1 MTPGSC
7 RAIAGI
13 PKRFDPSTAPEAL
26 RGKWRC
32 DFLVRLCLT
41 LWPLLECIGIVWI
54 AMEFPSLT
62 DLHSDDGKMIRILSA
77 VACFTLFSL
86 TNAGGSEWTRTTIPT
101 KATADS
107 ENLWLRCFLQVPD
120 RLVTPEGSE
129 RDLWRS
135 STVLA
140 ISDLPGR
147 FQIFLNGQSIGTSDG
162 VPVGKEQRFKI
173 PKDVLG
179 KAQFNTLVIRIDN
192 KAVDHG
198 FTSAP
203 VLIDYFHELM
213 LDQEWEFATTEPS
226 PAELEASQKRP
237 AFAAYPASQF
247 RLSSRPLARTI
258 DPIRGRQVP
267 PGEDLA
273 LLQTDDDLAVE
284 ALLSEPKIA
293 QPTHFSFDTRGRMW
307 VAQYRQY
314 PYPAGLTMVGRDQY
328 YRSKYDRIPPAPPHH
343 DRGADI
349 ISVHEDLDGDGIYET
364 SKNVLTGLNMANS
377 VVRGWGGLWVM
388 HTPYLLFYRDEDGDD
403 VPEGDPEVRLAGFGL
418 EDTHSVA
425 NGLTWGPD
433 GWLYGGQGSTTT
445 SRVTRPGF
453 DDPAIYNEGPIV
465 WRYHPRTKEFEV
477 FADGGG
483 NTFGLS
489 FDAEGRL
496 FSGHN
501 GGDTRGFHFVQ
512 NGQYLKQGK
521 NPGKFGPPPN
531 PFSFGELSMMKS
543 TNPIPRFS
551 HLGICVD
558 ATAMPARFQ
567 GQLLSVDPLH
577 HYLVASDRTATGS
590 TFQTSDTGF
599 PLRSDDL
606 TFRPVSLANAPCGG
620 VIFSDF
626 REQYIAHGQNY
637 QGQIDPDS
645 GRIYRL
651 RGKEA
656 PLIKDRNL
664 ETSPSLE
671 LVTLLGHD
679 NLWHRQTAVRLLAQR
694 ADLTIVPQLEA
705 LLAQRNPHPALE
717 ALWVLHQMGE
727 LHLETARLHLD
738 HPAPMVR
745 AWIIRLS
752 GDDGK
757 LEPEIFDQIKI
768 LAHRE
773 TNAEVQCQILSTAGR
788 LEYQQSLALAR
799 QIISRH
805 VHLEDPFIPLM
816 AWHVVEAHCEKHAE
830 AVLAT
835 FEAPQLWSSPFFLD
849 HIAPR
854 LMRRFAEAGSRRDF
868 LQCARLLELAPDA
881 AGHAALMAGFEKAF
895 EGRTV
900 PILPDELTTKLDQ
913 SSLSMRIRSGDQKA
927 LTEGLTLLSNP
938 QATPADRLAAIRA
951 FGSYQ
956 GDAGVW
962 KKLLDFA
969 TSTDNSEL
977 SRAAIIALQI
987 YDDKAIGETLVN
999 AYPKLAPGLQASTL
1013 NLLASRPVWAAA
1025 LLKTVG
1031 SEKIPAAHFDQDLL
1045 SRLAL
1050 HEDSKI
1056 STLLGQ
1062 HFPDSE
1068 KPTPSLQADALQ
1080 KILSARAGDPYTGE
1094 PIFTARCASCHK
1106 LFFKGGDVGPD
1117 LTRYQRDDLGTMLV
1131 SILEPNAEIREGYEN
1146 VVVTTTDGRI
1156 LSGFLSDE
1164 DTNGIVLRG
1173 FDGADITIPRKQMK
1187 TLTPAGRSLMPD
1199 GLLNGLDDTALR
1211 DLFAYLRISQPITK

>member
-1 MTPGSC
+1 MV
-7 RAIAGI
+7 RI
-13 PKRFDPSTAPEAL
+13 PF
-26 RGKWRC
+26 
-32 DFLVRLCLT
+32 
-41 LWPLLECIGIVWI
+41 
-54 AMEFPSLT
+54 
-62 DLHSDDGKMIRILSA
+62 A
-77 VACFTLFSL
+77 VACFILHFL
-86 TNAGGSEWTRTTIPT
+86 TNASGSEWTRTTIPT
-101 KATADS
+101 KTTPDS
-107 ENLWLRCFLQVPD
+107 QNLWLRCFLQVPD
-120 RLVTPEGSE
+120 RLVTPEGGE

-140 ISDLPGR
+140 VSDLPGR
-147 FQIFLNGQSIGTSDG
+147 FEIFLNGQSIVKSDG
-162 VPVGKEQRFKI
+162 IPLGKEQRFKI
-173 PKDVLG
+173 PKNVLE
-179 KAQFNTLVIRIDN
+179 KTQFNALVIRIDH
-192 KAVDHG
+192 KTADHG

-203 VLIDYFHELM
+203 VLIDYFNELI
-213 LDQEWEFATTEPS
+213 LDQEWEFTSTKPS
-226 PAELEASQKRP
+226 IGELEASQKKP
-237 AFAAYPASQF
+237 TFAAYPAHQF
-247 RLSSRPLARTI
+247 KLSSRPLARTM

-273 LLQTDDDLAVE
+273 LLKTDDDLAVD
-284 ALLSEPKIA
+284 ALLSEPEIA

-314 PYPAGLTMVGRDQY
+314 PYPAGLTMIGRDQY

-343 DRGADI
+343 DHGADI

-364 SKNVLTGLNMANS
+364 SKNVLKDLNMANS

-388 HTPYLLFYRDEDGDD
+388 HTPHLLFYRDQDGDD
-403 VPEGDPEVRLAGFGL
+403 IPEGDPEIRLAGFGL

-425 NGLTWGPD
+425 NGLAWGPD

-465 WRYHPRTKEFEV
+465 WRYHPLTQEFEV

-501 GGDTRGFHFVQ
+501 GGNTRGFHFVQ

-531 PFSFGELSMMKS
+531 PFSFGELSMMAT
-543 TNPIPRFS
+543 TNPISRFS
-551 HLGICVD
+551 HLGVCVD
-558 ATAMPARFQ
+558 AAALPARLQ

-577 HYLVASDRTATGS
+577 HYLVASNRSAMGS
-590 TFQTSDTGF
+590 TFKTSDTGF

-606 TFRPVSLANAPCGG
+606 TFRPVYLANAPCGG
-620 VIFSDF
+620 IIFSDF

-651 RGKEA
+651 RGKNA
-656 PLIKDRNL
+656 SLIKDRNL
-664 ETSPSLE
+664 ESKTSLE
-671 LVTLLGHD
+671 LIEFLGHD

-694 ADLTIVPQLEA
+694 ADLTLVPQLEA
-705 LLAQRNPHPALE
+705 LLEQKNPHPALE
-717 ALWVLHQMGE
+717 ALWVLHQMGR
-727 LHLETARLHLD
+727 LHLDAARLHLD
-738 HPAPMVR
+738 HPSPMVR

-752 GDDGK
+752 GENGK
-757 LEPEIFDQIKI
+757 IEPELFNPIKT
-768 LAHRE
+768 LASRE
-773 TNAEVQCQILSTAGR
+773 TNAEVQCQILSTASR
-788 LEYQQSLALAR
+788 LGHQEGLALAR
-799 QIISRH
+799 QIISRPN
-805 VHLEDPFIPLM
+805 HLEDPFIPLM
-816 AWHVVEAHCEKHAE
+816 AWHAVEAHCAQNSE

-835 FEAPQLWSSPFFLD
+835 FDDPKIWSSPFFLD

-854 LMRRFAEAGSRRDF
+854 LMRRFAEAGSRHDF

-881 AGHAALMAGFEKAF
+881 AGRTALMTGFEKAF

-900 PILPDELTTKLDQ
+900 PLLPDELTTKLDQ
-913 SSLSMRIRSGDQKA
+913 SSLSMRIRRGDSQA
-927 LTEGLTLLSNP
+927 LAEGSALLSNP
-938 QATPADRLAAIRA
+938 KATPTDRLSAVRA

-956 GDAGVW
+956 GETEVS
-962 KKLLDFA
+962 KKLLDLA

-987 YDDKAIGETLVN
+987 YDDKAIGETLVTS
-999 AYPKLAPGLQASTL
+999 YPKLSPGLQATTL

-1025 LLKTVG
+1025 LLANVAL
-1031 SEKIPAAHFDQDLL
+1031 ERIPAGHLDQDLL

-1050 HEDSKI
+1050 HEDSKTK
-1056 STLLGQ
+1056 SLLLK
-1062 HFPDSE
+1062 HFPDTE
-1068 KPTPSLQADALQ
+1068 KPTPSLRADTLR
-1080 KILSARAGDPYTGE
+1080 KILSERPGDPYLGE
-1094 PIFTARCASCHK
+1094 PIFAARCASCHK

-1117 LTRYQRDDLGTMLV
+1117 LTRYQRDDLGTMLI

-1146 VVVTTTDGRI
+1146 VVVTTTDNRI

-1164 DTNGIVLRG
+1164 DANSIVIRG
-1173 FDGADITIPRKQMK
+1173 FDAADITIPRKQMK
-1187 TLTPAGRSLMPD
+1187 TLKPAGRSLMPA
-1199 GLLNGLDDTALR
+1199 GLLNGLDETALR
-1211 DLFAYLRISQPITK
+1211 DLFAYLRLSQPITK

>member
-1 MTPGSC
+1 
-7 RAIAGI
+7 
-13 PKRFDPSTAPEAL
+13 
-26 RGKWRC
+26 
-32 DFLVRLCLT
+32 
-41 LWPLLECIGIVWI
+41 
-54 AMEFPSLT
+54 
-62 DLHSDDGKMIRILSA
+62 MIRILSA
-77 VACFTLFSL
+77 ATCFILLCL
-86 TNAGGSEWTRTTIPT
+86 TNASGAEWTRTTIPT
-101 KATADS
+101 KATPDS
-107 ENLWLRCFLQVPD
+107 QILWLRCFLQVPD
-120 RLVTPEGSE
+120 RLVTPEGDE

-140 ISDLPGR
+140 ISDLPGQ
-147 FQIFLNGQSIGTSDG
+147 FEIFLNGQSIVNSEG
-162 VPVGKEQRFKI
+162 VPLGKEQRFKI

-179 KAQFNTLVIRIDN
+179 KTQFNTLAIRINTQASDR
-192 KAVDHG
+192 G
-198 FTSAP
+198 FISAP
-203 VLIDYFHELM
+203 VLIDYFNELI

-226 PAELEASQKRP
+226 DAELEARQEKP
-237 AFAAYPASQF
+237 ALAAYPASQF
-247 RLSSRPLARTI
+247 KLSSRPLARTM
-258 DPIRGRQVP
+258 DPIRGRQIP

-273 LLQTDDDLAVE
+273 LLQTADDLAVE
-284 ALLSEPKIA
+284 ALLSEPQIA
-293 QPTHFSFDTRGRMW
+293 QPTHFSFDTRGRLW

-314 PYPAGLTMVGRDQY
+314 PYPAGLTMIGRDQY

-364 SKNVLTGLNMANS
+364 SKNVLEGLNMANS

-388 HTPYLLFYRDEDGDD
+388 HTPYLLFYRDENGDD
-403 VPEGDPEVRLAGFGL
+403 IPEGDPEIRLAGFGL

-445 SRVTRPGF
+445 SRLTRPGF
-453 DDPAIYNEGPIV
+453 DDAPVYNEGPIV
-465 WRYHPRTKEFEV
+465 WRYHPRTQEFEI

-531 PFSFGELSMMKS
+531 PFSFGELSMMAS

-551 HLGICVD
+551 HLGIYID
-558 ATAMPARFQ
+558 ATAMPARLQ

-577 HYLVASDRTATGS
+577 HNLVASTRTATGS

-606 TFRPVSLANAPCGG
+606 TFRPVYLANAPCGG

-651 RGKEA
+651 RGNEGT
-656 PLIKDRNL
+656 LIKDRNL
-664 ETSPSLE
+664 EAKTSLE
-671 LVTLLGHD
+671 LVALLEHD
-679 NLWHRQTAVRLLAQR
+679 NLWHRQTAVHLLAQR

-705 LLAQRNPHPALE
+705 LLEQENPHPALE
-717 ALWVLHQMGE
+717 ALWVLHQMGQ
-727 LHLETARLHLD
+727 LHLKTARLHLA

-745 AWIIRLS
+745 AWVIRLS

-757 LEPEIFDQIKI
+757 LEPEIFNQIKT
-768 LAHRE
+768 LANRE
-773 TNAEVQCQILSTAGR
+773 TNAEVQCQVLSTANR
-788 LEYQQSLALAR
+788 LGHQQGLALAR
-799 QIISRH
+799 QIIARPD
-805 VHLEDPFIPLM
+805 HLEDPFIPLM
-816 AWHVVEAHCEKHAE
+816 AWHVVEAHCAKDAE

-835 FEAPQLWSSPFFLD
+835 FKDPELWSSPFFLD
-849 HIAPR
+849 QIAPR

-868 LQCARLLELAPDA
+868 LQCARLLELAPDV
-881 AGHAALMAGFEKAF
+881 AGRAALMTGFEKAF

-913 SSLSMRIRSGDQKA
+913 SSLSMRIRAGDSQA
-927 LTEGLTLLSNP
+927 LAEGFALLSNP
-938 QATPADRLAAIRA
+938 QAAPADRLSAIRA

-956 GDAGVW
+956 GDAEVW
-962 KKLLDFA
+962 KKLLDLA
-969 TSTDNSEL
+969 TSTDNAER

-987 YDDKAIGETLVN
+987 YDDHAIGESLVTS
-999 AYPKLAPGLQASTL
+999 YPKLAPGLQASTL
-1013 NLLASRPVWAAA
+1013 NLLASRPLWATA
-1025 LLKTVG
+1025 LLETV
-1031 SEKIPAAHFDQDLL
+1031 SPEKIPPAHFDEDLL

-1050 HEDSKI
+1050 HEDSKTQ
-1056 STLLGQ
+1056 SLLRKNFPE
-1062 HFPDSE
+1062 HFLDE
-1068 KPTPSLQADALQ
+1068 KKQTPSLRADALR
-1080 KILSARAGDPYTGE
+1080 KILAARPGDPYVGE

-1131 SILEPNAEIREGYEN
+1131 SILEPNAEIREGFEN
-1146 VVVTTTDGRI
+1146 VVVTTTDNRI

-1164 DTNGIVLRG
+1164 DTNSIVLRG
-1173 FDGADITIPRKQMK
+1173 FDGADITLPRRDIK
-1187 TLTPAGRSLMPD
+1187 TLTPAGRSLMPA
-1199 GLLNGLDDTALR
+1199 GLLNGLDDSALR

>member
-1 MTPGSC
+1 MVP
-7 RAIAGI
+7 I
-13 PKRFDPSTAPEAL
+13 PF
-26 RGKWRC
+26 
-32 DFLVRLCLT
+32 
-41 LWPLLECIGIVWI
+41 
-54 AMEFPSLT
+54 
-62 DLHSDDGKMIRILSA
+62 A
-77 VACFTLFSL
+77 VACFILHFL
-86 TNAGGSEWTRTTIPT
+86 TNASGSEWTRTTIPT
-101 KATADS
+101 KTTPDS
-107 ENLWLRCFLQVPD
+107 QNLWLRCFLQVPD
-120 RLVTPEGSE
+120 RLVTPEGGE

-140 ISDLPGR
+140 VSDLPGR
-147 FQIFLNGQSIGTSDG
+147 FEIFLNGQSIVKSDG
-162 VPVGKEQRFKI
+162 IPLGKEQRFKI
-173 PKDVLG
+173 PKDVLE
-179 KAQFNTLVIRIDN
+179 KTQFNALVIRIDH
-192 KAVDHG
+192 KTADHG
-198 FTSAP
+198 FASAP
-203 VLIDYFHELM
+203 VLIDYFNELI
-213 LDQEWEFATTEPS
+213 LDQEWEFTSTKPS
-226 PAELEASQKRP
+226 IGELEASQKKP
-237 AFAAYPASQF
+237 TFAAYPAHQF
-247 RLSSRPLARTI
+247 KLSSRPLARTM

-273 LLQTDDDLAVE
+273 LLKTDDDLAVD
-284 ALLSEPKIA
+284 ALLSEPEIA

-314 PYPAGLTMVGRDQY
+314 PYPAGLTMIGRDQY

-343 DRGADI
+343 DHGADI

-364 SKNVLTGLNMANS
+364 SKNVLKDLNMANS

-388 HTPYLLFYRDEDGDD
+388 HTPHLLFYRDQDGDD
-403 VPEGDPEVRLAGFGL
+403 IPEGDPEIRLAGFGL

-425 NGLTWGPD
+425 NGLAWGPD

-465 WRYHPRTKEFEV
+465 WRYHPLTQEFEV

-501 GGDTRGFHFVQ
+501 GGNTRGFHFVQ

-531 PFSFGELSMMKS
+531 PFSFGELSMMAT
-543 TNPIPRFS
+543 TNPISRFS
-551 HLGICVD
+551 HLGVCVD
-558 ATAMPARFQ
+558 AAALPARLQ

-577 HYLVASDRTATGS
+577 HYLVASNRSAMGS
-590 TFQTSDTGF
+590 TFKTSDTGF

-606 TFRPVSLANAPCGG
+606 TFRPVYLANAPCGG
-620 VIFSDF
+620 IIFSDF

-651 RGKEA
+651 RGKNA
-656 PLIKDRNL
+656 SLIKDRNL
-664 ETSPSLE
+664 ESKTSLE
-671 LVTLLGHD
+671 LIEFLGHD

-694 ADLTIVPQLEA
+694 ADLTLVPQLEA
-705 LLAQRNPHPALE
+705 LLEQKNPHPALE
-717 ALWVLHQMGE
+717 ALWVLHQMGR
-727 LHLETARLHLD
+727 LHLDAARLHLD
-738 HPAPMVR
+738 HPSPMVR

-752 GDDGK
+752 GENGK
-757 LEPEIFDQIKI
+757 IEPELFNPIKT
-768 LAHRE
+768 LASRE
-773 TNAEVQCQILSTAGR
+773 TNAEVQCQILSTASR
-788 LEYQQSLALAR
+788 LGHQEGLALAR
-799 QIISRH
+799 QIISRPN
-805 VHLEDPFIPLM
+805 HLEDPFIPLM
-816 AWHVVEAHCEKHAE
+816 AWHAVEAHCAQNSE

-835 FEAPQLWSSPFFLD
+835 FDDPKIWSSPFFLD

-854 LMRRFAEAGSRRDF
+854 LMRRFAEAGSRHDF

-881 AGHAALMAGFEKAF
+881 AGRTALMTGFEKAF

-900 PILPDELTTKLDQ
+900 PLLPDELTTKLDQ
-913 SSLSMRIRSGDQKA
+913 SSLSMRIRRGDSQA
-927 LTEGLTLLSNP
+927 LAEGSALLSNP
-938 QATPADRLAAIRA
+938 KATPTDRLSAVRA

-956 GDAGVW
+956 GETEVS
-962 KKLLDFA
+962 KKLLDLA

-987 YDDKAIGETLVN
+987 YDDKAIGETLVTS
-999 AYPKLAPGLQASTL
+999 YPKLSPGLQATTL

-1025 LLKTVG
+1025 LLANVAL
-1031 SEKIPAAHFDQDLL
+1031 ERIPAGHLDQDLL

-1050 HEDSKI
+1050 HEDSKTK
-1056 STLLGQ
+1056 SLLLK
-1062 HFPDSE
+1062 HFPDTE
-1068 KPTPSLQADALQ
+1068 KPTPSLRADTLR
-1080 KILSARAGDPYTGE
+1080 KILSERPGDPYLGE
-1094 PIFTARCASCHK
+1094 PIFAARCASCHK

-1117 LTRYQRDDLGTMLV
+1117 LTRYQRDDLGTMLI

-1146 VVVTTTDGRI
+1146 VVVTTTDNRI

-1164 DTNGIVLRG
+1164 DANSIVIRG
-1173 FDGADITIPRKQMK
+1173 FDGADLTIPRKQMK
-1187 TLTPAGRSLMPD
+1187 TLKPAGRSLMPA

-1211 DLFAYLRISQPITK
+1211 DLFAYLRLSQPITK

>member
-1 MTPGSC
+1 M
-7 RAIAGI
+7 
-13 PKRFDPSTAPEAL
+13 
-26 RGKWRC
+26 
-32 DFLVRLCLT
+32 
-41 LWPLLECIGIVWI
+41 
-54 AMEFPSLT
+54 
-62 DLHSDDGKMIRILSA
+62 
-77 VACFTLFSL
+77 
-86 TNAGGSEWTRTTIPT
+86 TNASGSEWTRTTIPT
-101 KATADS
+101 KTTPDS
-107 ENLWLRCFLQVPD
+107 QNLWLRCFLQVPD
-120 RLVTPEGSE
+120 RLVTPEGGE

-140 ISDLPGR
+140 VSDLPGR
-147 FQIFLNGQSIGTSDG
+147 FEIFLNGQSIVKSDG
-162 VPVGKEQRFKI
+162 IPLGKEQRFKI
-173 PKDVLG
+173 PKDVLE
-179 KAQFNTLVIRIDN
+179 KTQFNALVIRIDH
-192 KAVDHG
+192 KTADHG
-198 FTSAP
+198 FASAP
-203 VLIDYFHELM
+203 VLIDYFNELI
-213 LDQEWEFATTEPS
+213 LDQEWEFTSTKPS
-226 PAELEASQKRP
+226 IGELEASQKKP
-237 AFAAYPASQF
+237 TFAAYPAHQF
-247 RLSSRPLARTI
+247 KLSSRPLARTM

-273 LLQTDDDLAVE
+273 LLKTDDDLAVD
-284 ALLSEPKIA
+284 ALLSEPEIA

-314 PYPAGLTMVGRDQY
+314 PYPAGLTMIGRDQY

-343 DRGADI
+343 DHGADI

-364 SKNVLTGLNMANS
+364 SKNVLKDLNMANS

-388 HTPYLLFYRDEDGDD
+388 HTPHLLFYRDQDGDD
-403 VPEGDPEVRLAGFGL
+403 IPEGDPEIRLAGFGL

-425 NGLTWGPD
+425 NGLAWGPD

-465 WRYHPRTKEFEV
+465 WRYHPLTQEFEV

-501 GGDTRGFHFVQ
+501 GGNTRGFHFVQ

-531 PFSFGELSMMKS
+531 PFSFGELSMMAT
-543 TNPIPRFS
+543 TNPISRFS
-551 HLGICVD
+551 HLGVCVD
-558 ATAMPARFQ
+558 AAALPARLQ

-577 HYLVASDRTATGS
+577 HYLVASNRSAMGS
-590 TFQTSDTGF
+590 TFKTSDTGF

-606 TFRPVSLANAPCGG
+606 TFRPVYLANAPCGG
-620 VIFSDF
+620 IIFSDF

-651 RGKEA
+651 RGKNA
-656 PLIKDRNL
+656 SLIKDRNL
-664 ETSPSLE
+664 ESKTSLE
-671 LVTLLGHD
+671 LIEFLGHD

-694 ADLTIVPQLEA
+694 ADLTLVPQLEA
-705 LLAQRNPHPALE
+705 LLEQKNPHPALE
-717 ALWVLHQMGE
+717 ALWVLHQMGR
-727 LHLETARLHLD
+727 LHLDAARLHLD
-738 HPAPMVR
+738 HPSPMVR

-752 GDDGK
+752 GENGK
-757 LEPEIFDQIKI
+757 IEPELFNPIKT
-768 LAHRE
+768 LASRE
-773 TNAEVQCQILSTAGR
+773 TNAEVQCQILSTASR
-788 LEYQQSLALAR
+788 LGHQEGLALAR
-799 QIISRH
+799 QIISRPN
-805 VHLEDPFIPLM
+805 HLEDPFIPLM
-816 AWHVVEAHCEKHAE
+816 AWHAVEAQCAQNSE
-830 AVLAT
+830 AVLTT
-835 FEAPQLWSSPFFLD
+835 FDDPKIWSSPFFLD

-854 LMRRFAEAGSRRDF
+854 LMRRFAEAGSRHDF

-881 AGHAALMAGFEKAF
+881 AGRTALMTGFEKAF

-900 PILPDELTTKLDQ
+900 PLLPDELTTKLDQ
-913 SSLSMRIRSGDQKA
+913 SSLSMRIRRGDSQA
-927 LTEGLTLLSNP
+927 LAEGSALLSNP
-938 QATPADRLAAIRA
+938 KATPTDRLSAVRA

-956 GDAGVW
+956 GETEVS
-962 KKLLDFA
+962 KKLLDLA

-987 YDDKAIGETLVN
+987 YDDKAIGETLVTS
-999 AYPKLAPGLQASTL
+999 YPMLSPGLQATTL

-1025 LLKTVG
+1025 LLANVAL
-1031 SEKIPAAHFDQDLL
+1031 ERIPASHLDQDLL

-1050 HEDSKI
+1050 HEDSKTK
-1056 STLLGQ
+1056 SLLLK
-1062 HFPDSE
+1062 HFPDTE
-1068 KPTPSLQADALQ
+1068 KPTPSLRADTLR
-1080 KILSARAGDPYTGE
+1080 KILSERPGDPYLGE
-1094 PIFTARCASCHK
+1094 PIFAARCASCHK

-1117 LTRYQRDDLGTMLV
+1117 LTRYQRDDLGTMLI

-1146 VVVTTTDGRI
+1146 VVVTTTDNRI

-1164 DTNGIVLRG
+1164 DANSIVIRG
-1173 FDGADITIPRKQMK
+1173 FDGADLTIPRKQMK
-1187 TLTPAGRSLMPD
+1187 TLKPAGRSLMPA

-1211 DLFAYLRISQPITK
+1211 DLFAYLRLSQPITK

>member
-1 MTPGSC
+1 M
-7 RAIAGI
+7 GI
-13 PKRFDPSTAPEAL
+13 N
-26 RGKWRC
+26 C
-32 DFLVRLCLT
+32 DDYRMVRT
-41 LWPLLECIGIVWI
+41 LL
-54 AMEFPSLT
+54 A
-62 DLHSDDGKMIRILSA
+62 A
-77 VACFTLFSL
+77 ACFILASL
-86 TNAGGSEWTRTTIPT
+86 ADAGGSEWTRTTIPT
-101 KATADS
+101 EATPDS
-107 ENLWLRCFLQVPD
+107 QNLWLRCFLQVPD
-120 RLVTPEGSE
+120 RLVTSAGDE

-140 ISDLPGR
+140 ISDLPGQ
-147 FQIFLNGQSIGTSDG
+147 FEIFLNGQSIVTSEG
-162 VPVGKEQRFKI
+162 VPIEKEQRFKI

-179 KAQFNTLVIRIDN
+179 KTQFNTLIIRIEN
-192 KAVDHG
+192 NANGRG

-203 VLIDYFHELM
+203 VLIDYFNELI
-213 LDQEWEFATTEPS
+213 LDQEWEFKSTKPSVTELAARQKK
-226 PAELEASQKRP
+226 PAI
-237 AFAAYPASQF
+237 AAYPASQF
-247 RLSSRPLARTI
+247 KLSSRPLARTV
-258 DPIRGRQVP
+258 DPIRGRQVL

-273 LLQTDDDLAVE
+273 LLQTDDDLAVD
-284 ALLSEPKIA
+284 ALLSEPEIA

-314 PYPAGLTMVGRDQY
+314 PYPAGLTMIGRDQY
-328 YRSKYDRIPPAPPHH
+328 YRSKYDHIPPAPPHH

-349 ISVHEDLDGDGIYET
+349 ISVHEDLDGDGTYET
-364 SKNVLTGLNMANS
+364 SKNVLEGLNMANS

-388 HTPYLLFYRDEDGDD
+388 HTPYLLFYRDENGDD
-403 VPEGDPEVRLAGFGL
+403 IPEGDPEIRLAGFGL

-445 SRVTRPGF
+445 SRITRPGF

-465 WRYHPRTKEFEV
+465 WRYHPRSKEFEV

-501 GGDTRGFHFVQ
+501 GGNTRGFHFVQ

-531 PFSFGELSMMKS
+531 PFSFGELTMMAS

-558 ATAMPARFQ
+558 ATALPARLQ

-577 HYLVASDRTATGS
+577 HNLVASNRTATGS
-590 TFQTSDTGF
+590 TFQTTDTGF

-606 TFRPVSLANAPCGG
+606 TFRPVYLANAPCGG
-620 VIFSDF
+620 VILSDF

-651 RGKEA
+651 RGKET

-664 ETSPSLE
+664 EAKTSLE
-671 LVTLLGHD
+671 LVTLLEHD

-705 LLAQRNPHPALE
+705 LLEQRNPHPALE
-717 ALWVLHQMGE
+717 ALWVLHQMDQ
-727 LHLETARLHLD
+727 LHLNTARLHLD
-738 HPAPMVR
+738 HPTPMVR

-752 GDDGK
+752 GDDGE
-757 LEPEIFDQIKI
+757 LEPGIFNQIKI
-768 LAHRE
+768 LANRE
-773 TNAEVQCQILSTAGR
+773 TNAEVQCQILSTASR
-788 LEYQQSLALAR
+788 LGHQQGLALAK
-799 QIISRH
+799 QIISRPD
-805 VHLEDPFIPLM
+805 HLADPFIPLM
-816 AWHVVEAHCEKHAE
+816 AWHVVEAQCAKNSE
-830 AVLAT
+830 AIMAT
-835 FEAPQLWSSPFFLD
+835 FEDPKIWSSPFFLD

-881 AGHAALMAGFEKAF
+881 AGRATLMTGFEKAF

-900 PILPDELTTKLDQ
+900 PLLPDELTTKLDQ
-913 SSLSMRIRSGDQKA
+913 SSLSMRIRAGDPQA
-927 LTEGLTLLSNP
+927 LAEGLAQLSNP
-938 QATPADRLAAIRA
+938 QAAPADRLAAIRA
-951 FGSYQ
+951 FGSYP
-956 GDAGVW
+956 GGAGVW
-962 KKLLDFA
+962 KNLLDLA
-969 TSTDNSEL
+969 TTTEKPEL
-977 SRAAIIALQI
+977 SLAAIIALQI
-987 YDDKAIGETLVN
+987 YDDKAIGEALVTT
-999 AYPKLAPGLQASTL
+999 YPKLPPNLQATTL

-1025 LLKTVG
+1025 LLESIG
-1031 SEKIPAAHFDQDLL
+1031 PEKIPTGHFDQDLL
-1045 SRLAL
+1045 SRLSLHDESKTSAL
-1050 HEDSKI
+1050 
-1056 STLLGQ
+1056 LLK

-1068 KPTPSLQADALQ
+1068 KPTPSLRADALR
-1080 KILSARAGDPYTGE
+1080 KILSARPGDPYAGE
-1094 PIFTARCASCHK
+1094 SIFTERCASCHK
-1106 LFFKGGDVGPD
+1106 LFFKGGEVGPD

-1146 VVVTTTDGRI
+1146 VVVTTTDKRI

-1164 DTNGIVLRG
+1164 DNNSIVLRG
-1173 FDGADITIPRKQMK
+1173 FDGADITIPRKQIK
-1187 TLTPAGRSLMPD
+1187 TLKPAGRSLMPA
-1199 GLLNGLDDTALR
+1199 GLLNGLDESQLR

>member
-1 MTPGSC
+1 
-7 RAIAGI
+7 
-13 PKRFDPSTAPEAL
+13 
-26 RGKWRC
+26 
-32 DFLVRLCLT
+32 
-41 LWPLLECIGIVWI
+41 
-54 AMEFPSLT
+54 
-62 DLHSDDGKMIRILSA
+62 
-77 VACFTLFSL
+77 L
-86 TNAGGSEWTRTTIPT
+86 TNASGSEWTRTTIPT
-101 KATADS
+101 KTTPDS
-107 ENLWLRCFLQVPD
+107 QNLWLRCFLQVPD
-120 RLVTPEGSE
+120 RLVTPEGGE

-140 ISDLPGR
+140 VSDLPGR
-147 FQIFLNGQSIGTSDG
+147 FEIFLNGQSIVKSDG
-162 VPVGKEQRFKI
+162 IPLGKEQRFKI
-173 PKDVLG
+173 PKNVLE
-179 KAQFNTLVIRIDN
+179 KTQFNALVIRIDH
-192 KAVDHG
+192 KTADHG

-203 VLIDYFHELM
+203 VLIDYFNELI
-213 LDQEWEFATTEPS
+213 LDQEWEFTGTKPS
-226 PAELEASQKRP
+226 IAELEASQKKP
-237 AFAAYPASQF
+237 TFAAYPAHQF
-247 RLSSRPLARTI
+247 KLSSRPLARTM

-273 LLQTDDDLAVE
+273 LLKTDDDLAVD
-284 ALLSEPKIA
+284 ALLSEPEIA

-314 PYPAGLTMVGRDQY
+314 PYPAGLTMIGRDQY

-364 SKNVLTGLNMANS
+364 SKNVLEGLNMANS
-377 VVRGWGGLWVM
+377 IVRGWGGLWVM
-388 HTPYLLFYRDEDGDD
+388 HTPHLLFYRDQDGDD
-403 VPEGDPEVRLAGFGL
+403 IPEGDPEIRLAGFGL

-425 NGLTWGPD
+425 NGLAWGPD

-465 WRYHPRTKEFEV
+465 WRYHPRTQEFEV

-501 GGDTRGFHFVQ
+501 GGNTRGFHFVQ

-531 PFSFGELSMMKS
+531 PFSFGELSMMA
-543 TNPIPRFS
+543 TANPISRFS
-551 HLGICVD
+551 HLGVCVD
-558 ATAMPARFQ
+558 AAALPARLQ

-577 HYLVASDRTATGS
+577 HYLVASNRSAMGS
-590 TFQTSDTGF
+590 TFKTSDTGF

-606 TFRPVSLANAPCGG
+606 TFRPVYLANAPCGG

-651 RGKEA
+651 RGKDA
-656 PLIKDRNL
+656 SLIKDRDL
-664 ETSPSLE
+664 ESKTSLE
-671 LVTLLGHD
+671 LIEFLGHD

-694 ADLTIVPQLEA
+694 ADLTLVPQLEA
-705 LLAQRNPHPALE
+705 LLEQKNPHPALE
-717 ALWVLHQMGE
+717 ALWVLHQMGR
-727 LHLETARLHLD
+727 LHLDAARLHLD
-738 HPAPMVR
+738 HPSPMVR

-752 GDDGK
+752 GDNGK
-757 LEPEIFDQIKI
+757 IEPELFNPIKT
-768 LAHRE
+768 LASRE
-773 TNAEVQCQILSTAGR
+773 TNAEVQCQILSTASR
-788 LEYQQSLALAR
+788 LGHQEGLALAR
-799 QIISRH
+799 QIISRPN
-805 VHLEDPFIPLM
+805 HLEDPFIPLM
-816 AWHVVEAHCEKHAE
+816 AWHAVEAHCAQNSE

-835 FEAPQLWSSPFFLD
+835 FDDPKIWSSPFFLD

-854 LMRRFAEAGSRRDF
+854 LMRRFAEAGSRHDF
-868 LQCARLLELAPDA
+868 LQCARLLELAPDV
-881 AGHAALMAGFEKAF
+881 AGRTALMKGFEKAF

-900 PILPDELTTKLDQ
+900 PLLPDELTTKLDQ
-913 SSLSMRIRSGDQKA
+913 SSLSMRIRRGDSQA
-927 LTEGLTLLSNP
+927 LAEGSALLSNP
-938 QATPADRLAAIRA
+938 KATPADRLSAVRA

-956 GDAGVW
+956 GETEVSQ
-962 KKLLDFA
+962 KLLDLA

-977 SRAAIIALQI
+977 SRAALIALQI
-987 YDDKAIGETLVN
+987 YDDKAIGETLVTS
-999 AYPKLAPGLQASTL
+999 YPKLSPGLQATTL

-1025 LLKTVG
+1025 LLEAVAP
-1031 SEKIPAAHFDQDLL
+1031 EKIPSGHFDQDLL
-1045 SRLAL
+1045 SRLSL
-1050 HEDSKI
+1050 HDDSNIKSSI
-1056 STLLGQ
+1056 LK
-1062 HFPDSE
+1062 HFPDTE
-1068 KPTPSLQADALQ
+1068 KPTPSLRADALR
-1080 KILSARAGDPYTGE
+1080 KILSDRAGDPYAGE

-1117 LTRYQRDDLGTMLV
+1117 LTRYQRDDLGTMLI

-1146 VVVTTTDGRI
+1146 VVVTTTDNRI

-1164 DTNGIVLRG
+1164 DANSIVIRG
-1173 FDGADITIPRKQMK
+1173 FDAADITIPRKQMK
-1187 TLTPAGRSLMPD
+1187 TLKPAGRSLMPA
-1199 GLLNGLDDTALR
+1199 GLLNGLDETSLR
-1211 DLFAYLRISQPITK
+1211 DLFAYLRLSQPITK

>member
-1 MTPGSC
+1 LDLP
-7 RAIAGI
+7 
-13 PKRFDPSTAPEAL
+13 
-26 RGKWRC
+26 
-32 DFLVRLCLT
+32 
-41 LWPLLECIGIVWI
+41 PLSEK
-54 AMEFPSLT
+54 FPSGWIGKEFTSLA
-62 DLHSDDGKMIRILSA
+62 DLLGNDGKMVRMPFA
-77 VACFTLFSL
+77 VACFILLSL
-86 TNAGGSEWTRTTIPT
+86 TNASGSEWTRTTIPT
-101 KATADS
+101 KTTPDS
-107 ENLWLRCFLQVPD
+107 QNLWLRCFLQVPD
-120 RLVTPEGSE
+120 RLVTPEGGE

-140 ISDLPGR
+140 VSDLPGQ
-147 FQIFLNGQSIGTSDG
+147 FEIFLNSQSIVKSDG
-162 VPVGKEQRFKI
+162 IPLGKEQRFKV
-173 PKDVLG
+173 PKDVLE
-179 KAQFNTLVIRIDN
+179 KNQFNALVIRIDH
-192 KAVDHG
+192 KTAAHG

-203 VLIDYFHELM
+203 VLIDYFNELI
-213 LDQEWEFATTEPS
+213 LDQEWEFTSTKPS
-226 PAELEASQKRP
+226 GAELKASQKKP
-237 AFAAYPASQF
+237 AFAAYPAHQF
-247 RLSSRPLARTI
+247 KLSSRPLARTM

-273 LLQTDDDLAVE
+273 LLKTADDLAVD
-284 ALLSEPKIA
+284 ALLSEPEIA

-314 PYPAGLTMVGRDQY
+314 PYPAGLTMIGRDQY
-328 YRSKYDRIPPAPPHH
+328 YRSKYDRVPPAPPHH

-349 ISVHEDLDGDGIYET
+349 ISVHEDLDGDGTYET
-364 SKNVLTGLNMANS
+364 SRNVLEGLNMANS
-377 VVRGWGGLWVM
+377 IVRGWGGLWVM
-388 HTPYLLFYRDEDGDD
+388 HTPYLLFYRDQDGDD
-403 VPEGDPEVRLAGFGL
+403 IPEGDPEIRLAGFGL

-445 SRVTRPGF
+445 SRVTRPDF
-453 DDPAIYNEGPIV
+453 DDPAIYNEGPII

-501 GGDTRGFHFVQ
+501 GGNTRGFHFVQ

-531 PFSFGELSMMKS
+531 PFSFGELSMMA
-543 TNPIPRFS
+543 TANPISRFS

-558 ATAMPARFQ
+558 ATALPARLQ

-577 HYLVASDRTATGS
+577 HYLVASNRSALGS
-590 TFQTSDTGF
+590 TFKTSDTGF

-606 TFRPVSLANAPCGG
+606 TFRPVYLANAPCGG

-651 RGKEA
+651 RGKDA
-656 PLIKDRNL
+656 SLIKDRNL
-664 ETSPSLE
+664 ESKTSLE
-671 LVTLLGHD
+671 LIEFLGHD

-705 LLAQRNPHPALE
+705 LLEQKNPHPALE
-717 ALWVLHQMGE
+717 ALWVLHQMGS
-727 LHLETARLHLD
+727 LHLEAARLYLN
-738 HPAPMVR
+738 HPSPMVR

-757 LEPEIFDQIKI
+757 LEPELFNQIET

-773 TNAEVQCQILSTAGR
+773 TNAEVQCQILSTAGH
-788 LEYQQSLALAR
+788 LGHQQGLALA
-799 QIISRH
+799 QKIISRPD
-805 VHLEDPFIPLM
+805 HLEDRFIPLM
-816 AWHVVEAHCEKHAE
+816 AWHVVEAHCAQNSE

-835 FEAPQLWSSPFFLD
+835 FDDPKIWSSSFFLD

-881 AGHAALMAGFEKAF
+881 AGRTALMTGFEKAF
-895 EGRTV
+895 EGRAV
-900 PILPDELTTKLDQ
+900 PLLPDELTTKLDQ
-913 SSLSMRIRSGDQKA
+913 SSLSMRIRGGDSDA
-927 LTEGLTLLSNP
+927 LAEGTALLSNP
-938 QATPADRLAAIRA
+938 KETPADRLLAVRA

-956 GDAGVW
+956 GATEVS
-962 KKLLDFA
+962 KKLLDLA

-987 YDDKAIGETLVN
+987 YDDKAIGETLVTS
-999 AYPKLAPGLQASTL
+999 YPKLSPGLQATTL

-1025 LLKTVG
+1025 LLETVG
-1031 SEKIPAAHFDQDLL
+1031 PEKIPSGHFDQDLL

-1050 HEDSKI
+1050 HEDSNIK
-1056 STLLGQ
+1056 SLLLK
-1062 HFPDSE
+1062 HFPDTE
-1068 KPTPSLQADALQ
+1068 KPTPSLRADTLR
-1080 KILSARAGDPYTGE
+1080 KILSDRPGDPYVGE

-1117 LTRYQRDDLGTMLV
+1117 LTRYQRDDLGTMLI
-1131 SILEPNAEIREGYEN
+1131 SILEPSAEIREGYEN
-1146 VVVTTTDGRI
+1146 VVVTTTDNRI

-1164 DTNGIVLRG
+1164 DANSIVIRG
-1173 FDGADITIPRKQMK
+1173 FDAADITIPRKQMK
-1187 TLTPAGRSLMPD
+1187 TLKPAGRSLMPA
-1199 GLLNGLDDTALR
+1199 GLLNGLDETALR
-1211 DLFAYLRISQPITK
+1211 DLFAYLRLSQPITK

>member
-1 MTPGSC
+1 M
-7 RAIAGI
+7 
-13 PKRFDPSTAPEAL
+13 
-26 RGKWRC
+26 
-32 DFLVRLCLT
+32 VR
-41 LWPLLECIGIVWI
+41 IS
-54 AMEFPSLT
+54 F
-62 DLHSDDGKMIRILSA
+62 A
-77 VACFTLFSL
+77 VACFILHFL
-86 TNAGGSEWTRTTIPT
+86 TNASGSEWTRTTIPT
-101 KATADS
+101 KTTPDS
-107 ENLWLRCFLQVPD
+107 QNLWLRCFLQVPD
-120 RLVTPEGSE
+120 RLVTPEGGE

-140 ISDLPGR
+140 VSDLPGR
-147 FQIFLNGQSIGTSDG
+147 FEIFLNGQSIVKSDG
-162 VPVGKEQRFKI
+162 IPLGKEQRFKI
-173 PKDVLG
+173 PKDVLE
-179 KAQFNTLVIRIDN
+179 KTQFNALVIRIDH
-192 KAVDHG
+192 KTADHG
-198 FTSAP
+198 FASAP
-203 VLIDYFHELM
+203 VLIDYFNELI
-213 LDQEWEFATTEPS
+213 LDQEWEFTSTKPS
-226 PAELEASQKRP
+226 IGELEASQKKP
-237 AFAAYPASQF
+237 TFAAYPAHQF
-247 RLSSRPLARTI
+247 KLSSRPLARTM

-273 LLQTDDDLAVE
+273 LLKTDDDLAVD
-284 ALLSEPKIA
+284 ALLSEPEIA

-314 PYPAGLTMVGRDQY
+314 PYPAGLTMIGRDQY

-343 DRGADI
+343 DHGADI

-364 SKNVLTGLNMANS
+364 SKNVLKDLNMANS

-388 HTPYLLFYRDEDGDD
+388 HTPHLLFYRDQDGDD
-403 VPEGDPEVRLAGFGL
+403 IPEGDPEIRLAGFGL

-425 NGLTWGPD
+425 NGLAWGPD

-465 WRYHPRTKEFEV
+465 WRYHPLTQEFEV

-501 GGDTRGFHFVQ
+501 GGNTRGFHFVQ

-531 PFSFGELSMMKS
+531 PFSFGELSMMAT
-543 TNPIPRFS
+543 TNPISRFS
-551 HLGICVD
+551 HLGVCVD
-558 ATAMPARFQ
+558 AAALPARLQ

-577 HYLVASDRTATGS
+577 HYLVASNRSAMGS
-590 TFQTSDTGF
+590 TFKTSDTGF

-606 TFRPVSLANAPCGG
+606 TFRPVYLANAPCGG
-620 VIFSDF
+620 IIFSDF

-651 RGKEA
+651 RGKNA
-656 PLIKDRNL
+656 SLIKDRNL
-664 ETSPSLE
+664 ESKTSLE
-671 LVTLLGHD
+671 LIEFLGHD

-694 ADLTIVPQLEA
+694 ADLTLVPQLEA
-705 LLAQRNPHPALE
+705 LLEQKNPHPALE
-717 ALWVLHQMGE
+717 ALWVLHQMGR
-727 LHLETARLHLD
+727 LHLDAARLHLD
-738 HPAPMVR
+738 HPSPMVR

-752 GDDGK
+752 GENGK
-757 LEPEIFDQIKI
+757 IEPELFNPIKT
-768 LAHRE
+768 LASRE
-773 TNAEVQCQILSTAGR
+773 TNAEVQCQILSTASR
-788 LEYQQSLALAR
+788 LGHQEGLALAR
-799 QIISRH
+799 QIISRPN
-805 VHLEDPFIPLM
+805 HLEDPFIPLM
-816 AWHVVEAHCEKHAE
+816 AWHAVEAQCAQNSE
-830 AVLAT
+830 AVLTT
-835 FEAPQLWSSPFFLD
+835 FDDPKIWSSPFFLD

-854 LMRRFAEAGSRRDF
+854 LMRRFAEAGSRHDF

-881 AGHAALMAGFEKAF
+881 AGRTALMTGFEKAF

-900 PILPDELTTKLDQ
+900 PLLPDELTTKLDQ
-913 SSLSMRIRSGDQKA
+913 SSLSMRIRRGDSQA
-927 LTEGLTLLSNP
+927 LAEGSALLSNP
-938 QATPADRLAAIRA
+938 KATPTDRLSAVRA

-956 GDAGVW
+956 GETEVS
-962 KKLLDFA
+962 KKLLDLA

-987 YDDKAIGETLVN
+987 YDDKAIGETLVTS
-999 AYPKLAPGLQASTL
+999 YPMLSPGLQATTL

-1025 LLKTVG
+1025 LLANVAL
-1031 SEKIPAAHFDQDLL
+1031 ERIPASHLDQDLL

-1050 HEDSKI
+1050 HEDSKTK
-1056 STLLGQ
+1056 SLLLK
-1062 HFPDSE
+1062 HFPDTE
-1068 KPTPSLQADALQ
+1068 KPTPSLRADTLR
-1080 KILSARAGDPYTGE
+1080 KILSERPGDPYLGE
-1094 PIFTARCASCHK
+1094 PIFAARCASCHK

-1117 LTRYQRDDLGTMLV
+1117 LTRYQRDDLGTMLI

-1146 VVVTTTDGRI
+1146 VVVTTTDNRI

-1164 DTNGIVLRG
+1164 DANSIVIRG
-1173 FDGADITIPRKQMK
+1173 FDGADLTIPRKQMK
-1187 TLTPAGRSLMPD
+1187 TLKPAGRSLMPA

-1211 DLFAYLRISQPITK
+1211 DLFAYLRLSQPITK

>member
-1 MTPGSC
+1 MVP
-7 RAIAGI
+7 I
-13 PKRFDPSTAPEAL
+13 PF
-26 RGKWRC
+26 
-32 DFLVRLCLT
+32 
-41 LWPLLECIGIVWI
+41 
-54 AMEFPSLT
+54 
-62 DLHSDDGKMIRILSA
+62 A
-77 VACFTLFSL
+77 VACFILHFL
-86 TNAGGSEWTRTTIPT
+86 TNASGSEWTRTTIPT
-101 KATADS
+101 KTTPDS
-107 ENLWLRCFLQVPD
+107 QNLWLRCFLQVPD
-120 RLVTPEGSE
+120 RLVTPEGGE

-140 ISDLPGR
+140 VSDLPGR
-147 FQIFLNGQSIGTSDG
+147 FEIFLNGQSIVKSDG
-162 VPVGKEQRFKI
+162 IPLGKEQRFKI
-173 PKDVLG
+173 PKDVLE
-179 KAQFNTLVIRIDN
+179 KTQFNALVIRIDH
-192 KAVDHG
+192 KTADHG
-198 FTSAP
+198 FASAP
-203 VLIDYFHELM
+203 VLIDYFNELI
-213 LDQEWEFATTEPS
+213 LDQEWEFTSTKPS
-226 PAELEASQKRP
+226 IGELEASQKKP
-237 AFAAYPASQF
+237 TFAAYPAHQF
-247 RLSSRPLARTI
+247 KLSSRPLARTM

-273 LLQTDDDLAVE
+273 LLKTDDDLAVD
-284 ALLSEPKIA
+284 ALLSEPEIA

-314 PYPAGLTMVGRDQY
+314 PYPAGLTMIGRDQY

-343 DRGADI
+343 DHGADI

-364 SKNVLTGLNMANS
+364 SKNVLKDLNMANS

-388 HTPYLLFYRDEDGDD
+388 HTPHLLFYRDQDGDD
-403 VPEGDPEVRLAGFGL
+403 IPEGDPEIRLAGFGL

-425 NGLTWGPD
+425 NGLAWGPD

-465 WRYHPRTKEFEV
+465 WRYHPLTQEFEV

-501 GGDTRGFHFVQ
+501 GGNTRGFHFVQ

-531 PFSFGELSMMKS
+531 PFSFGELSMMAT
-543 TNPIPRFS
+543 TNPISRFS
-551 HLGICVD
+551 HLGVCVD
-558 ATAMPARFQ
+558 AAALPARLQ

-577 HYLVASDRTATGS
+577 HYLVASNRSAMGS
-590 TFQTSDTGF
+590 TFKTSDTGF

-606 TFRPVSLANAPCGG
+606 TFRPVYLANAPCGG
-620 VIFSDF
+620 IIFSDF

-651 RGKEA
+651 RGKNA
-656 PLIKDRNL
+656 SLIKDRNL
-664 ETSPSLE
+664 ESKTSLE
-671 LVTLLGHD
+671 LIEFLGHD

-694 ADLTIVPQLEA
+694 ADLTLVPQLEA
-705 LLAQRNPHPALE
+705 LLEQKNPHPALE
-717 ALWVLHQMGE
+717 ALWVLHQMGR
-727 LHLETARLHLD
+727 LHLDAARLHLD
-738 HPAPMVR
+738 HPSPMVR

-752 GDDGK
+752 GENGK
-757 LEPEIFDQIKI
+757 IEPELFNPIKT
-768 LAHRE
+768 LASRE
-773 TNAEVQCQILSTAGR
+773 TNAEVQCQILSTASR
-788 LEYQQSLALAR
+788 LGHQEGLALAR
-799 QIISRH
+799 QIISRPN
-805 VHLEDPFIPLM
+805 HLEDPFIPLM
-816 AWHVVEAHCEKHAE
+816 AWHAVEAHCAQNSE

-835 FEAPQLWSSPFFLD
+835 FDDPKIWSSPFFLD

-854 LMRRFAEAGSRRDF
+854 LMRRFAEAGSRHDF

-881 AGHAALMAGFEKAF
+881 AGRTALMTGFEKAF

-900 PILPDELTTKLDQ
+900 PLLPDELTTKLDQ
-913 SSLSMRIRSGDQKA
+913 SSLSMRIRRGDSQA
-927 LTEGLTLLSNP
+927 LAEGSALLSNP
-938 QATPADRLAAIRA
+938 KATPTDRLSAVRA

-956 GDAGVW
+956 GETEVS
-962 KKLLDFA
+962 KKLLDLA

-987 YDDKAIGETLVN
+987 YDDKAIGETLVTS
-999 AYPKLAPGLQASTL
+999 YPMLSPGLQATTL

-1025 LLKTVG
+1025 LLANVAL
-1031 SEKIPAAHFDQDLL
+1031 ERIPAGHLDQDLL

-1050 HEDSKI
+1050 HEDSKTK
-1056 STLLGQ
+1056 SLLLK
-1062 HFPDSE
+1062 HFPDTE
-1068 KPTPSLQADALQ
+1068 KPTPSLRADTLR
-1080 KILSARAGDPYTGE
+1080 KILSERPGDPYLGE
-1094 PIFTARCASCHK
+1094 PIFAARCASCHK

-1117 LTRYQRDDLGTMLV
+1117 LTRYQRDDLGTMLI

-1146 VVVTTTDGRI
+1146 VVVTTTDNRI

-1164 DTNGIVLRG
+1164 DANSIVIRG
-1173 FDGADITIPRKQMK
+1173 FDGADLTIPRKQMK
-1187 TLTPAGRSLMPD
+1187 TLKPAGRSLMPA

-1211 DLFAYLRISQPITK
+1211 DLFAYLRLSQPITK

>member
-1 MTPGSC
+1 MV
-7 RAIAGI
+7 RI
-13 PKRFDPSTAPEAL
+13 PF
-26 RGKWRC
+26 
-32 DFLVRLCLT
+32 
-41 LWPLLECIGIVWI
+41 
-54 AMEFPSLT
+54 
-62 DLHSDDGKMIRILSA
+62 A
-77 VACFTLFSL
+77 VACFILHFL
-86 TNAGGSEWTRTTIPT
+86 TNASGSEWTRTTIPT
-101 KATADS
+101 KTTPDS
-107 ENLWLRCFLQVPD
+107 QNLWLRCFLQVPD
-120 RLVTPEGSE
+120 RLVTPEGGE

-140 ISDLPGR
+140 VSDLPGR
-147 FQIFLNGQSIGTSDG
+147 FEIFLNGQSIVKSDG
-162 VPVGKEQRFKI
+162 IPLGKEQRFKI
-173 PKDVLG
+173 PKNVLE
-179 KAQFNTLVIRIDN
+179 KTQFNALVIRIDH
-192 KAVDHG
+192 KTADHG

-203 VLIDYFHELM
+203 VLIDYFNELI
-213 LDQEWEFATTEPS
+213 LDQEWEFTGTKPS
-226 PAELEASQKRP
+226 IAELEASQKKP
-237 AFAAYPASQF
+237 TFAAYPAHQF
-247 RLSSRPLARTI
+247 KLSSRPLARTM

-273 LLQTDDDLAVE
+273 LLKTDDDLAVD
-284 ALLSEPKIA
+284 ALLSEPEIA

-314 PYPAGLTMVGRDQY
+314 PYPAGLTMIGRDQY

-364 SKNVLTGLNMANS
+364 SKNVLEGLNMANS
-377 VVRGWGGLWVM
+377 IVRGWGGLWVM
-388 HTPYLLFYRDEDGDD
+388 HTPHLLFYRDQDGDD
-403 VPEGDPEVRLAGFGL
+403 IPEGDPEIRLAGFGL

-425 NGLTWGPD
+425 NGLAWGPD

-465 WRYHPRTKEFEV
+465 WRYHPRTQEFEV

-501 GGDTRGFHFVQ
+501 GGNTRGFHFVQ

-531 PFSFGELSMMKS
+531 PFSFGELSMMA
-543 TNPIPRFS
+543 TANPISRFS
-551 HLGICVD
+551 HLGVCVD
-558 ATAMPARFQ
+558 AAALPARLQ

-577 HYLVASDRTATGS
+577 HYLVASNRSAMGS
-590 TFQTSDTGF
+590 TFKTSDTGF

-606 TFRPVSLANAPCGG
+606 TFRPVYLANAPCGG

-651 RGKEA
+651 RGKDA
-656 PLIKDRNL
+656 SLIKDRDL
-664 ETSPSLE
+664 ESKTSLE
-671 LVTLLGHD
+671 LIEFLGHD

-694 ADLTIVPQLEA
+694 ADLTLVPQLEA
-705 LLAQRNPHPALE
+705 LLEQKNPHPALE
-717 ALWVLHQMGE
+717 ALWVLHQMGR
-727 LHLETARLHLD
+727 LHLDAARLHLD
-738 HPAPMVR
+738 HPSPMVR

-752 GDDGK
+752 GDNGK
-757 LEPEIFDQIKI
+757 IEPELFNPIKT
-768 LAHRE
+768 LASRE
-773 TNAEVQCQILSTAGR
+773 TNAEVQCQILSTASR
-788 LEYQQSLALAR
+788 LGHQEGLALAR
-799 QIISRH
+799 QIISRPN
-805 VHLEDPFIPLM
+805 HLEDPFIPLM
-816 AWHVVEAHCEKHAE
+816 AWHAVEAHCAQNSE

-835 FEAPQLWSSPFFLD
+835 FDDPKIWSSPFFLD

-854 LMRRFAEAGSRRDF
+854 LMRRFAEAGSRHDF
-868 LQCARLLELAPDA
+868 LQCARLLELAPDV
-881 AGHAALMAGFEKAF
+881 AGRTALMKGFEKAF

-900 PILPDELTTKLDQ
+900 PLLPDELTTKLDQ
-913 SSLSMRIRSGDQKA
+913 SSLSMRIRRGDSQA
-927 LTEGLTLLSNP
+927 LAEGSALLSNP
-938 QATPADRLAAIRA
+938 KATPADRLSAVRA

-956 GDAGVW
+956 GETEVSQ
-962 KKLLDFA
+962 KLLDLA

-977 SRAAIIALQI
+977 SRAALIALQI
-987 YDDKAIGETLVN
+987 YDDKAIGETLVTS
-999 AYPKLAPGLQASTL
+999 YPKLSPGLQATTL

-1025 LLKTVG
+1025 LLEAVAP
-1031 SEKIPAAHFDQDLL
+1031 EKIPSGHFDQDLL
-1045 SRLAL
+1045 SRLSL
-1050 HEDSKI
+1050 HDDSNIKSSI
-1056 STLLGQ
+1056 LK
-1062 HFPDSE
+1062 HFPDTE
-1068 KPTPSLQADALQ
+1068 KPTPSLRADALR
-1080 KILSARAGDPYTGE
+1080 KILSDRAGDPYAGE

-1117 LTRYQRDDLGTMLV
+1117 LTRYQRDDLGTMLI

-1146 VVVTTTDGRI
+1146 VVVTTTDNRI

-1164 DTNGIVLRG
+1164 DANSIVIRG
-1173 FDGADITIPRKQMK
+1173 FDAADITIPRKQMK
-1187 TLTPAGRSLMPD
+1187 TLKPAGRSLMPA
-1199 GLLNGLDDTALR
+1199 GLLNGLDETSLR
-1211 DLFAYLRISQPITK
+1211 DLFAYLRLSQPITK

>member
-1 MTPGSC
+1 M
-7 RAIAGI
+7 
-13 PKRFDPSTAPEAL
+13 
-26 RGKWRC
+26 
-32 DFLVRLCLT
+32 VRT
-41 LWPLLECIGIVWI
+41 LL
-54 AMEFPSLT
+54 AT
-62 DLHSDDGKMIRILSA
+62 
-77 VACFTLFSL
+77 ACFILASFADAS
-86 TNAGGSEWTRTTIPT
+86 GSEWTQIAIPT
-101 KATADS
+101 RATSDS
-107 ENLWLRCFLQVPD
+107 QNLWLRCFLQVPE
-120 RLVTPEGSE
+120 RLATSAGDE

-140 ISDLPGR
+140 ISDLPGE
-147 FQIFLNGQSIGTSDG
+147 FEIFLNGQSIVTSEG
-162 VPVGKEQRFKI
+162 IPLGKEQRFKI

-179 KAQFNTLVIRIDN
+179 KTQFNALVIRIDH
-192 KAVDHG
+192 KAVGRG

-203 VLIDYFHELM
+203 VLIDYFNELI
-213 LDQEWEFATTEPS
+213 LGPEWEYATMKPS
-226 PAELEASQKRP
+226 PAEFEAQKEKP
-237 AFAAYPASQF
+237 AIAAYSANQF
-247 RLSSRPLARTI
+247 KLSSRPLARTM

-273 LLQTDDDLAVE
+273 LLQTDEDLAVE
-284 ALLSEPKIA
+284 ALLSEPEIA

-349 ISVHEDLDGDGIYET
+349 ISVHEDLDGDGSYET
-364 SKNVLTGLNMANS
+364 SKNVLEGLNMANS
-377 VVRGWGGLWVM
+377 IVRGWGGLWVM
-388 HTPYLLFYRDEDGDD
+388 HTPYLLFYRDEDSDD
-403 VPEGDPEVRLAGFGL
+403 IPEGDPEIRLAGFGL

-445 SRVTRPGF
+445 SRITRPGF
-453 DDPAIYNEGPIV
+453 DDAAIYNEGPIV
-465 WRYHPRTKEFEV
+465 WRYHPHSREFEV

-501 GGDTRGFHFVQ
+501 GGNTRGFHFVQ

-531 PFSFGELSMMKS
+531 PFSFGELSMMAS

-551 HLGICVD
+551 HLGISVD
-558 ATAMPARFQ
+558 ATALPARLQ

-577 HYLVASDRTATGS
+577 HNLVASTRTAMGS

-606 TFRPVSLANAPCGG
+606 TFRPVYLANAPCGG

-656 PLIKDRNL
+656 SLIKDRNL
-664 ETSPSLE
+664 EAKTSLE
-671 LVTLLGHD
+671 LVALLDHD

-705 LLAQRNPHPALE
+705 LLAQSKPHPALE
-717 ALWVLHQMGE
+717 ALWVLHQTDQ
-727 LHLETARLHLD
+727 LHLKTARLHLD

-745 AWIIRLS
+745 AWVIRLS

-757 LEPEIFDQIKI
+757 LEPGIFDQIKI
-768 LAHRE
+768 LAKRE
-773 TNAEVQCQILSTAGR
+773 ANAEVQCQVLSTASR
-788 LEYQQSLALAR
+788 LQHQQGLALAR
-799 QIISRH
+799 EIIARPDH
-805 VHLEDPFIPLM
+805 MEDPFIPLM
-816 AWHVVEAHCEKHAE
+816 AWHVVEGHCEKHAE

-835 FEAPQLWSSPFFLD
+835 FNDPRIWSSPFFLN
-849 HIAPR
+849 HLAPR

-868 LQCARLLELAPDA
+868 LQCAALLELAPHAD
-881 AGHAALMAGFEKAF
+881 GRAALMKGFEKAF
-895 EGRTV
+895 ERRTV
-900 PILPDELTTKLDQ
+900 PLLPDELTTKLDH
-913 SSLSMRIRSGDQKA
+913 SSLSMRIRAGDSQA
-927 LTEGLTLLSNP
+927 LAKGIALLSNH
-938 QATPADRLAAIRA
+938 QAAPVDRLSAIRA
-951 FGSYQ
+951 FGSHQ
-956 GDAGVW
+956 GVAEVW
-962 KKLLDFA
+962 KKLLAIA
-969 TSTDNSEL
+969 TSMDHPEL
-977 SRAAIIALQI
+977 SRAAIVALQI
-987 YDDKAIGETLVN
+987 YDDKAIGVALLKG
-999 AYPKLAPGLQASTL
+999 YPKLTPGLQASTL
-1013 NLLASRPVWAAA
+1013 NLLASRPVWAVA
-1025 LLKTVG
+1025 LLEAIGPK
-1031 SEKIPAAHFDQDLL
+1031 KIPIGHFDQDLL
-1045 SRLAL
+1045 ARLAL
-1050 HEDSKI
+1050 HDESKT
-1056 STLLGQ
+1056 STLLLK
-1062 HFPDSE
+1062 HFPDTE
-1068 KPTPSLQADALQ
+1068 KPTPSLRADVLR
-1080 KILSARAGDPYTGE
+1080 KILSARPGDPYAGE
-1094 PIFTARCASCHK
+1094 SIFTERCASCHK
-1106 LFFKGGDVGPD
+1106 LFFKGGEVGPD

-1146 VVVTTTDGRI
+1146 VVVTTTDKRI

-1164 DTNGIVLRG
+1164 DTNRIVLRG

-1187 TLTPAGRSLMPD
+1187 TLKPAGRSLMPA
-1199 GLLNGLDDTALR
+1199 GLLNGLDETQLR